1 MTNGVKKPLPPPG
14 INQMLDIFKRVVS
27 DDYWRPIAEGG
38 PGGEPD
44 DSYSIFRG
52 MARVFSTLSAKFNTS
67 TQALYALPGALQTGP
82 PASSGLPA
90 GVGDGVATV
99 ARVGPSTEAVVIYPG
114 QMMLLFDSKGLKVPG
129 EARTYVNADTIVW
142 NPGDTDSRKV
152 RFVCDAVGYAGN
164 LDFIEDPETGLVP
177 DDLIL
182 IKDQSNHRANI
193 GGSILFGATSLLMD
207 SGVPS
212 VFIAEDVGLYV
223 RIDDAANVENVG
235 QIRKIIGF
243 ESPEQENPPGTGRFP
258 RYVLLDDNVRK
269 NSVEVL
275 QDDNGVFTDY
285 DQQARDENGVNDVA
299 VLPDP
304 FSVGDAMLIG
314 YTRPFNG
321 FWIRLDTAGEGEWE
335 VVWEYWD
342 GSNWQDV
349 DGLDDPTKGL
359 RPDAGAG
366 ECFVSWQEPIVW
378 LPQPS
383 PSGSGINLF
392 FIRMR
397 VISIVAVDVVPV
409 AGRITLSVNL
419 PLSGYESPLEAF
431 QDDGGVVV
439 NMTTQS
445 TNLVLNDV
453 ELLPSPPVVDD
464 AFYFGADIKFSA
476 IQFLLTTPGEGD
488 WTLAWEYFDDSS
500 DWVPLPGL
508 QDGSDAFRFGG
519 NSSVVVSWPVPT
531 DWAKSLSLLDG
542 VARYQ
547 IRARVETFV
556 GMITQP
562 LATWVKLGTVQDLG
576 TVKWTLL
583 DFNAD
588 QVGLAL
594 DGVDAQS
601 GGTDDNLWLLG
612 DNRGLYQQNLESD
625 NTFRDRLT
633 RLADVVSP
641 NAIIRVCNR
650 ILRPMLY
657 SCKVHDVQIGGNG
670 GGYTGLWLDMLPSY
684 APEIVGALDLYGPGD
699 KYPKNPW
706 MVLQSIQEA
715 YGWFLVELP
724 YIGEGDFGIGL
735 DDGPLYFDSVQNVY
749 YGGALS
755 GFMDGFPVLGY
766 AAYSAIHSAVDAA
779 RAGGVGFTM
788 IRSKGLTD
796 PEEC

>member
-1 MTNGVKKPLPPPG
+1 MTNGVNKPLPPPG

-52 MARVFSTLSAKFNTS
+52 MARVFSTLSEKFNTS

-90 GVGDGVATV
+90 GVGDGIATV
-99 ARVGPSTEAVVIYPG
+99 ARVGPSTEAIVIYPG

-129 EARTYVNADTIVW
+129 EARTYVNADTVVW
-142 NPGDTDSRKV
+142 NPGDTDPRDV
-152 RFVCDAVGYAGN
+152 RFVCDAVGYVGN

-342 GSNWQDV
+342 GSNWQEV

-366 ECFVSWQEPIVW
+366 EYFVGWQEPIVW

-397 VISIVAVDVVPV
+397 VVSIVAIDVVPI

-431 QDDGGVVV
+431 QGTRRG
-439 NMTTQS
+439 
-445 TNLVLNDV
+445 
-453 ELLPSPPVVDD
+453 
-464 AFYFGADIKFSA
+464 
-476 IQFLLTTPGEGD
+476 
-488 WTLAWEYFDDSS
+488 
-500 DWVPLPGL
+500 
-508 QDGSDAFRFGG
+508 
-519 NSSVVVSWPVPT
+519 
-531 DWAKSLSLLDG
+531 
-542 VARYQ
+542 
-547 IRARVETFV
+547 RVWRH
-556 GMITQP
+556 I
-562 LATWVKLGTVQDLG
+562 D
-576 TVKWTLL
+576 
-583 DFNAD
+583 
-588 QVGLAL
+588 
-594 DGVDAQS
+594 
-601 GGTDDNLWLLG
+601 
-612 DNRGLYQQNLESD
+612 RG
-625 NTFRDRLT
+625 
-633 RLADVVSP
+633 
-641 NAIIRVCNR
+641 
-650 ILRPMLY
+650 
-657 SCKVHDVQIGGNG
+657 
-670 GGYTGLWLDMLPSY
+670 
-684 APEIVGALDLYGPGD
+684 
-699 KYPKNPW
+699 
-706 MVLQSIQEA
+706 
-715 YGWFLVELP
+715 
-724 YIGEGDFGIGL
+724 
-735 DDGPLYFDSVQNVY
+735 
-749 YGGALS
+749 
-755 GFMDGFPVLGY
+755 
-766 AAYSAIHSAVDAA
+766 
-779 RAGGVGFTM
+779 
-788 IRSKGLTD
+788 D
-796 PEEC
+796 PESTSTRQAGNA